1 MNNFFALK
9 PEKVKELLRKAQ
21 PVMAIFSAINSLEK
35 KIAEKKKNKKNKKAA
50 AEEIKKLKV
59 ELKNKEGELKK
70 MGKKKVIEGGKAIR
84 FLLYHNQ
91 NFVKYLAKGYS
102 SFSGKV
108 DAEELT
114 SEGISSLPKA
124 IEKFDL
130 NSESTLPTYS
140 GF

>member
-1 MNNFFALK
+1 MNKFFALK
-9 PEKVKELLRKAQ
+9 PNKTKELLKAAQ
-21 PVMAIFSAINSLEK
+21 PVMAIFSAINSLQK
-35 KIAEKKKNKKNKKAA
+35 KIAEKEKRKNTKKTAP
-50 AEEIKKLKV
+50 EEIKKLKA
-59 ELKNKEGELKK
+59 ELKKKEKELEK

-102 SFSGKV
+102 SFNGKV
-108 DAEELT
+108 DPEELS